1 MIVGSKDILVM
12 ISIYGDVVQ
21 QLFEVIFNF
30 IRAYTNA
37 SYCVG
42 LYLNM
47 NRIIKAEIDVNE
59 AIKGIKGL
67 IRLTS
72 FLKFQNLGT
81 VAYIGVW
88 WTKKA
93 RNNLSYK
100 HKREEM
106 LRGVKQ

>member
-47 NRIIKAEIDVNE
+47 NRIIK
-59 AIKGIKGL
+59 
-67 IRLTS
+67 LT
-72 FLKFQNLGT
+72 L
-81 VAYIGVW
+81 
-88 WTKKA
+88 
-93 RNNLSYK
+93 NLSIK
-100 HKREEM
+100 
-106 LRGVKQ
+106 LT